1 MKSFH
6 VIFILSYL
14 LIPGVVFA
22 KTDIIRSI
30 IIDQNSVFSKEK
42 IKSLMEAKVGDRYD
56 PNQLEIDL
64 ANIVSFYQ
72 EHGYKHA
79 RISSQ
84 EPKFFPDGVYLW
96 ITIDEGKIGHIT
108 VRGNQR
114 TKARIVLQELLFEI
128 GDIYN
133 EEDRLESERLLR
145 KKPYFGKAEITTSY
159 NDIMERVDVT
169 VEVSDLWT
177 FFPALS
183 LPSFSGGDS
192 DMIVALSDYNILGF
206 GQSGRLRYKQERE
219 DGKVQHR
226 FTAAYT
232 EPRLF
237 TTHLQFSGRYTYK
250 KEGNSWEVSFLRPL
264 YSLEE
269 RWATEMRVADSIDIE
284 KWYEN
289 GTVTDEFERT
299 SRYSFGGITRVFGD
313 REEQTQISLWYK
325 QDKRNFKLRQKFTP
339 SKARF
344 ENRRDSMLGTTIQ
357 YGKIHFITETF
368 LDKMGRIEDIALGYN
383 YGISL
388 GYSST
393 LWDADTN
400 ETYLAVEMTNAQ
412 KRGRRTF
419 INVSSQLSNYI
430 THSFFHD
437 FIFEG
442 KVRCLIKDFCRQTLA
457 MQLSWWLGHR
467 LDGRRQFL
475 LGGQNGLRGYKARQF
490 NGDREMLLNVESR
503 FVIHKN
509 SFVVLGGAVFADI
522 GYIWEGNILDIW
534 DYKRSIGV
542 GLRVAF
548 LKLNDS
554 PVYRL
559 DFGYALDSDEP
570 FSFANAFSIG
580 IGHEF

>member
-1 MKSFH
+1 MPS
-6 VIFILSYL
+6 L
-14 LIPGVVFA
+14 VFA
-22 KTDIIRSI
+22 RTDIIRSI
-30 IIDQNSVFSKEK
+30 IIDQNSVFSKGK
-42 IKSLMEAKVGDRYD
+42 IKSLMKSKVGGEYD

-64 ANIVSFYQ
+64 GNIVSFYKK
-72 EHGYKHA
+72 HGYSYA
-79 RISSQ
+79 RIQSW
-84 EPKFFPDGVYLW
+84 EPKFFSDEVYLW
-96 ITIDEGKIGHIT
+96 ITIDEGKIGHIS

-114 TKARIVLQELLFEI
+114 TKERIILQELLFKP

-133 EEDRLESERLLR
+133 EEDRLESERILR
-145 KKPYFGKAEITTSY
+145 KKPYFGKAEITTNY

-177 FFPALS
+177 FFPAIS

-192 DMIVALSDYNILGF
+192 DMIVAISDYNILGF
-206 GQSGRLRYKQERE
+206 GQSGRLRYKQKRE
-219 DGKVQHR
+219 DGNVQHL

-237 TTHLQFSGRYTYK
+237 TTHLQFSGRYIYK

-264 YSLEE
+264 YSLKEK
-269 RWATEMRVADSIDIE
+269 WATEISVADSIDIE

-289 GTVTDEFERT
+289 GQVTDESERT
-299 SRYSFGGITRVFGD
+299 SRYRFASITRVFGD
-313 REEQTQISLWYK
+313 RKEQNQISFWYK
-325 QDKRNFKLRQKFTP
+325 HDKRNFKLLKNFPP

-344 ENRRDSMLGTTIQ
+344 ENHKESMLGTTIQ
-357 YGKIHFITETF
+357 NGKIHFITETF
-368 LDKMGRIEDIALGYN
+368 LDKMGRVEDVALGYN

-400 ETYLAVEMTNAQ
+400 ETYLALEMANSQ

-419 INVSSQLSNYI
+419 INASSQLSNYI
-430 THSFFHD
+430 AHSFFHD
-437 FIFEG
+437 FVFEG
-442 KVRCLIKDFCRQTLA
+442 KIRCLVKDFWRQTLA

-475 LGGQNGLRGYKARQF
+475 LGGQNGLRGYKARKF
-490 NGDREMLLNVESR
+490 NGTREILLNLESR
-503 FVIHKN
+503 FIFHK
-509 SFVVLGGAVFADI
+509 SPFVVMGGAVFADI

-534 DYKRSIGV
+534 DYKRSIGA
-542 GLRVAF
+542 GLRIAF
-548 LKLNDS
+548 PRLNDS

-570 FSFANAFSIG
+570 FSFANAFSVG